1 MKGFF
6 VAILLNLS
14 IVMVFSQTAYT
25 KISSEPS
32 GASVYVNGS
41 YIGCTPTTSYFYHG
55 KTYYIQI
62 TKNNYHSE
70 SFNYRG
76 GSGYIYKQLRTSSS
90 QYRNQSTIIRP
101 YNNNSYS
108 NNQRIYIPT
117 RKKKKK
123 TLSEKLQSAGSKLL
137 KETSEFLGNAK
148 DKAVELTDNAVAK
161 GNLPS
166 FLMDSKKVPL
176 EDAASTVYN
185 LSDKPTKLIVTGRLD
200 EYTNYNFE
208 RLVEALRKDK
218 VRVYLDLSNL
228 KISREFRETYGNIN
242 LKKCTGMIGIKL
254 PDWVTSIGDSAFAD
268 CTNLAYIDIQPS
280 VTSIGSGAFEFC
292 SNLKEITI
300 PRSVKSIGD
309 YAFYNCGKITVSL
322 YKSKTTLGEQVF
334 NGCKVR
340 LINLDPQNSSQT
352 VVNNNHKPQDNN
364 QVVVNNNYNQQNNNQ
379 LIVNNNYQSE
389 EDNETTADDYESEE
403 DNETTADDYESE
415 EDNETTADDYE
426 SEEDNETTADDYES
440 EEDNET
446 TANNSDNSEDSDNNT
461 PVKYYGTV
469 LLENLDKI
477 INQLPANNSIILTV
491 AGILDEN
498 TVGNFDKLIEV
509 LRRNDIWMI
518 LDLYNLRTSWNL
530 REKYSHVDYFK
541 NCTGLGG
548 IKLPDWIT
556 SIDDYAF
563 TNCTHLVNISI
574 SQGVTSIGANAFEFC
589 SSLKN
594 ISIPDNVTS
603 IGNYAFHDCSNLTTI
618 NYKGTEEQWNEISI
632 GSNGNEYLTGATVNY
647 TE

>member
-123 TLSEKLQSAGSKLL
+123 TVSEKLQSAGSKLL

-415 EDNETTADDYE
+415 EDNETTA
-426 SEEDNETTADDYES
+426 
-440 EEDNET
+440 
-446 TANNSDNSEDSDNNT
+446 NNSDNSEDSDNNT

>member
-1 MKGFF
+1 MMKGFF

-415 EDNETTADDYE
+415 EDNETTA
-426 SEEDNETTADDYES
+426 
-440 EEDNET
+440 
-446 TANNSDNSEDSDNNT
+446 NNSDNSEDSDNNT

>member
-415 EDNETTADDYE
+415 EDNETTA
-426 SEEDNETTADDYES
+426 
-440 EEDNET
+440 
-446 TANNSDNSEDSDNNT
+446 NNSDNSEDSDNNT